1 MFPFFVSVWPS
12 KLLSMVKFYNF
23 LMAGEQKSPSRVET
37 KEVGEQCSFESTLE
51 NHFTQVNFD
60 LKTLIG
66 HRNELKG

>member
-1 MFPFFVSVWPS
+1 
-12 KLLSMVKFYNF
+12 
-23 LMAGEQKSPSRVET
+23 MAGEQKSLSRVET

-66 HRNELKG
+66 HRNELKGWRFER